1 MTISRREFLAGAGVA
16 AAAAGAGVAAA
27 AGAGVLLPGVASAST
42 GITRVRERGLA
53 PATLTMWTN
62 HPEWVQ
68 QVNALVGEFEKQY
81 PSVTVQVTPK
91 PGPATRR
98 C

>member
-1 MTISRREFLAGAGVA
+1 
-16 AAAAGAGVAAA
+16 
-27 AGAGVLLPGVASAST
+27 
-42 GITRVRERGLA
+42 
-53 PATLTMWTN
+53 MWTN

-68 QVNALVGEFEKQY
+68 QVTALVNEFEKQY
-81 PSVTVQVTPK
+81 PSIKVQVIPK